1 MDHNWAQ
8 VLTIIGAN
16 VAVFLWM
23 IRESNQDRRDFHA
36 LIREI
41 RKDMAD
47 FQSQLLLLK
56 EGKK

>member
-1 MDHNWAQ
+1 MDHGWAQ

-47 FQSQLLLLK
+47 FQAQLLLLK

>member
-1 MDHNWAQ
+1 MEWYQ
-8 VLTIIGAN
+8 VLTIIAAN
-16 VAVFLWM
+16 VGVLLWM

-47 FQSQLLLLK
+47 FHAQLLLLK
-56 EGKK
+56 ERGK